1 MHSKSEN
8 KEIMINDKADE
19 VIEKLFKSLLNGY
32 KNNPETPIEGS
43 DFTFYYV
50 HLLYYKYHKIYA
62 NRSGSYKDSPDCIK
76 NNKAT
81 INPINKKIMNVF
93 IML

>member
-1 MHSKSEN
+1 MHSKSDN

-19 VIEKLFKSLLNGY
+19 VIEKLFKSLLNGF
-32 KNNPETPIEGS
+32 KNNLETPIEGS

-62 NRSGSYKDSPDCIK
+62 NRGGSYIDSPYCMK

-81 INPINKKIMNVF
+81 INPINKKIINVF